1 MIALY
6 FILTL
11 MDTDTFVDSSMEAT
25 LMFQY
30 QSWVGFDPIVAD
42 QSSSLT

>member
-1 MIALY
+1 MALY

-11 MDTDTFVDSSMEAT
+11 MDTVTFDDSSIEAI

-30 QSWVGFDPIVAD
+30 QSWVGFDPVVAD